1 MSYTDNGAE
10 AKILEE
16 NHYYPFGLKHEN
28 YASERFERVKETNG
42 ELFVIQPT
50 ERREWQYK
58 YNGKEW
64 QDELGLNFYDYGA
77 RNYDAAI
84 GRWMNVDPLAEVSR
98 RWNPYNYCYN
108 NPVFFIDPDGMRA
121 EASQTAAIYYDWDEG
136 GYRTQGGKKATQDEA
151 LDQASGSASPPDDY
165 VFDEKGKYVRTDK
178 NNLPHRI
185 HIENKKTG
193 ENRYYFFADP
203 ENDSKDID
211 NGLINKIEFVNHSK
225 IFRMLSEKGAFESDN
240 RGLFTFYEKSK
251 GGGDFDYA
259 FSTLVNEFKNPA
271 SSLFIVIGDYTAHNF
286 ANFGNY
292 LWGATGY
299 TLGYDF
305 TTLKIGAHANSL
317 LNPSA
322 NGYNSQLDSDDDQ
335 RSIIEGAYF
344 AHVNKYRSF
353 VK

>member
-1 MSYTDNGAE
+1 
-10 AKILEE
+10 
-16 NHYYPFGLKHEN
+16 
-28 YASERFERVKETNG
+28 
-42 ELFVIQPT
+42 
-50 ERREWQYK
+50 
-58 YNGKEW
+58 
-64 QDELGLNFYDYGA
+64 
-77 RNYDAAI
+77 
-84 GRWMNVDPLAEVSR
+84 
-98 RWNPYNYCYN
+98 
-108 NPVFFIDPDGMRA
+108 
-121 EASQTAAIYYDWDEG
+121 
-136 GYRTQGGKKATQDEA
+136 
-151 LDQASGSASPPDDY
+151 
-165 VFDEKGKYVRTDK
+165 
-178 NNLPHRI
+178 
-185 HIENKKTG
+185 
-193 ENRYYFFADP
+193 
-203 ENDSKDID
+203 
-211 NGLINKIEFVNHSK
+211 
-225 IFRMLSEKGAFESDN
+225 MLSEKGAFESDN